1 MLKKLSDN
9 IINLLKYFNYSSIDA
24 ESFNDF
30 IETKVPC
37 RIVSLVEDKETRHK
51 TIDENLLN
59 NLESAIDELNDLFVE
74 EIDLDDINRR
84 LKENAN

>member
-9 IINLLKYFNYSSIDA
+9 IINLLKYFNYSSVDA

-30 IETKVPC
+30 IETKVTC

>member
-9 IINLLKYFNYSSIDA
+9 IINLLKYFNYSSVDA

-30 IETKVPC
+30 IETKVQC

>member
-9 IINLLKYFNYSSIDA
+9 IINLLKYFNYSSVDA

-37 RIVSLVEDKETRHK
+37 RIVSLVEDKET
-51 TIDENLLN
+51 
-59 NLESAIDELNDLFVE
+59 
-74 EIDLDDINRR
+74 
-84 LKENAN
+84 

>member
-9 IINLLKYFNYSSIDA
+9 IINLLKYFNYSSVDA

-37 RIVSLVEDKETRHK
+37 RIVSLVEDKETWHK
-51 TIDENLLN
+51 IIDEDLLN
-59 NLESAIDELNDLFVE
+59 NLEAAIDELSDLLVE
-74 EIDLDDINRR
+74 EIDLEDINRR
-84 LKENAN
+84 LQTNAK